1 MKKEFDTRP
10 TYDLAGQLRIMD
22 RAGAPSEVDKW
33 MTQIGEF
40 MKGTG
45 AIADVPPASS
55 YITDEYMKMV
65 DRDPKLKA
73 FANRAD

>member
-1 MKKEFDTRP
+1 
-10 TYDLAGQLRIMD
+10 
-22 RAGAPSEVDKW
+22 
-33 MTQIGEF
+33 

-45 AIADVPPASS
+45 AIADVPAASQ